1 MQIPREPIAIRQA
14 VVRLAEIFGVSEL
27 TEDAKLGVRT
37 KDGRV
42 WDAVFN
48 IQLHSFEGQ
57 SFVLKWKR
65 SGSLG
70 LVASAIHELG
80 TAQSSFLQKVIPLL
94 VVPYMGEAAQER
106 CALAQLSWLDLS
118 GNASI
123 IVPGIFYQNLGNPNR
138 FRRSGRPESA
148 FGPRGSRITRRLL
161 IDPSMSVTQRT
172 LASSTGLNEGHTSR
186 IVGKLLETRLV
197 ERGGEGISVVDANAL
212 LDAWQEDYRFD
223 RHHIIRGHIPARG
236 GVALIHSIA
245 EALSKME
252 ESYAATALPAAWL
265 WTQYPKFRLSTVY
278 IPKPPSAEL
287 KKALRF
293 REEAE
298 RSNTWLVVPND
309 EGVFHGA
316 ELVDGVRCVHPVQA
330 YVDLKNHPERAPEA
344 AAGLRRWLGLGG
356 QG

>member
-1 MQIPREPIAIRQA
+1 MRIPPENTGVMLALE
-14 VVRLAEIFGVSEL
+14 RLLEIFEVPELPKDTEFGVQA
-27 TEDAKLGVRT
+27 D
-37 KDGRV
+37 DGRA
-42 WDAVFN
+42 WDAVSPIGGHVFA
-48 IQLHSFEGQ
+48 IE
-57 SFVLKWKR
+57 WRR
-65 SGSLG
+65 SGSVG
-70 LVASAIHELG
+70 FVAGATHQLKIFPSRFSHE
-80 TAQSSFLQKVIPLL
+80 VIPLL
-94 VVPYMGEAAQER
+94 AVPHMGEAAKEH
-106 CALAQLSWLDLS
+106 CVLAQINWLDLS
-118 GNASI
+118 GNARI
-123 IVPGIFYQNLGNPNR
+123 IAPGIFYQNLGNPNR

-161 IDPSMSVTQRT
+161 MKPDKPAMQRT

-197 ERGGEGISVVDANAL
+197 ERGEDGIRVVDAGAL

-245 EALSKME
+245 EAFSKME

-265 WTQYPKFRLSTVY
+265 WTQYARFRLSTVY
-278 IPKPPSAEL
+278 IPKPPSAGQ

-298 RSNTWLVVPND
+298 GSNTWLVVPND

-316 ELVDGVRCVHPVQA
+316 ELVDGVRCVHPAQA
-330 YVDLKNHPERAPEA
+330 YVDLKNHPERASEA

-356 QG
+356 KDGV